1 MEIPEIK
8 SGIGEINIRSS
19 NVNISEIRPWE
30 IRSPV
35 VNRLGLDPITDQ
47 IGRPIVELPG
57 CVEARQSDNMQ
68 LLEDD
73 PKGNLTLCDGGLPYF
88 RPIEFTPEVILQTP
102 KPKTDSKKKDPP
114 KPESPST
121 DVPKPPPSPPTP
133 PQAEIVC
140 PSQELVD
147 DQPIGLVFDSGRK
160 EVTGYRLEG
169 KQCIVETKDLSIVNQ
184 AVNALPPTGT
194 VITTAS
200 IAVVATTSA
209 LLAKPFADI
218 LLKVVKPTTKKIVK
232 KIASIRGKVVK
243 VESVA
248 ERRDAQ
254 RDRVN
259 AIQALRKALKKQ
271 HGGEDESALEGC

>member
-1 MEIPEIK
+1 MEIPEIR
-8 SGIGEINIRSS
+8 SGIGEIKIRSS
-19 NVNISEIRPWE
+19 SINISEIRPWE

-35 VNRLGLDPITDQ
+35 VNRLGSDPITNQ

-57 CVEARQSDNMQ
+57 CVEARQSENMQ

-88 RPIEFTPEVILQTP
+88 RPIEFNPEVILQTP
-102 KPKTDSKKKDPP
+102 RPKVDNNKKDAP
-114 KPESPST
+114 KPESPDT
-121 DVPKPPPSPPTP
+121 EIPTPPPTPPSPPDT
-133 PQAEIVC
+133 EIVC
-140 PSQELVD
+140 PTQELVD
-147 DQPIGLVFDSGRK
+147 DQPIGLIFDSGRK

-169 KQCIVETKDLSIVNQ
+169 KQCVVETRDLSIVNQ

-218 LLKVVKPTTKKIVK
+218 LLRVVKPATKKIVK

-243 VESVA
+243 VESVKD
-248 ERRDAQ
+248 RRDAQ

-259 AIQALRKALKKQ
+259 AIQALRKALKK
-271 HGGEDESALEGC
+271 

>member
-1 MEIPEIK
+1 MEIPEIR
-8 SGIGEINIRSS
+8 SGIREINIRSAEI
-19 NVNISEIRPWE
+19 NVAEIRPWE

-35 VNRLGLDPITDQ
+35 VDRIGLDPVTEQ
-47 IGRPIVELPG
+47 IGRPIVEIPG

-88 RPIEFTPEVILQTP
+88 KPIEFTPEVMLQTP
-102 KPKTDSKKKDPP
+102 KPKVDDKKKDTP
-114 KPESPST
+114 KPETPKT
-121 DVPKPPPSPPTP
+121 EVPKPPTDPPPGP
-133 PQAEIVC
+133 PPEIEC
-140 PSQELVD
+140 PTQELLD
-147 DQPIGLVFDSGRK
+147 SQPVGLIFDSGRK

-169 KQCIVETKDLSIVNQ
+169 KQCIVETKDVSIVEQ

-194 VITTAS
+194 VVTTAS

-218 LLKVVKPTTKKIVK
+218 LLRVIKPATKKIIK
-232 KIASIRGKVVK
+232 KIATIRGKETK
-243 VESVA
+243 IESVSQRW
-248 ERRDAQ
+248 EAQ

-259 AIQALRKALKKQ
+259 AIQALRKALKK
-271 HGGEDESALEGC
+271 

>member
-1 MEIPEIK
+1 MEIPEVGIR
-8 SGIGEINIRSS
+8 IGEINIRSRE
-19 NVNISEIRPWE
+19 IKIAEIRPWE

-35 VNRLGLDPITDQ
+35 VNRIGLDPITNQ
-47 IGRPIVELPG
+47 IGRPIVEIPG
-57 CVEARQSDNMQ
+57 CVEARQSNNMQ

-73 PKGNLTLCDGGLPYF
+73 PKGNLTLCDGNIPYF
-88 RPIEFTPEVILQTP
+88 RPIQFEPEVILNTP
-102 KPKTDSKKKDPP
+102 KPKADTRQKETP
-114 KPESPST
+114 KPDTPNIETPKVPATPPST
-121 DVPKPPPSPPTP
+121 AEVSIECPT
-133 PQAEIVC
+133 QKLLE
-140 PSQELVD
+140 E
-147 DQPIGLVFDSGRK
+147 QPIGLIFDSGRK

-169 KQCIVETKDLSIVNQ
+169 KQCIVETKDVTIVEQ

-218 LLKVVKPTTKKIVK
+218 LLRVIKPVTKKVVK
-232 KIASIRGKVVK
+232 KIASIRGKTIK
-243 VESVA
+243 IESVR

-259 AIQALRKALKKQ
+259 AIQTLRKALKK
-271 HGGEDESALEGC
+271 

>member
-1 MEIPEIK
+1 MQIPEIA
-8 SGIGEINIRSS
+8 SGINEIKIRSS
-19 NVNISEIRPWE
+19 NVNIREIRPWE

-35 VNRLGLDPITDQ
+35 VNHLGLDPITNQ

-73 PKGNLTLCDGGLPYF
+73 PKGNLTLCDGSLPYF
-88 RPIEFTPEVILQTP
+88 RPIEFTPEVMLQTP
-102 KPKTDSKKKDPP
+102 PPKVDNKKKDTPRPETP
-114 KPESPST
+114 KTEI
-121 DVPKPPPSPPTP
+121 PKPPPEPPGTP
-133 PQAEIVC
+133 SSAIECPTQALLDE
-140 PSQELVD
+140 
-147 DQPIGLVFDSGRK
+147 QPVSLIFDNGRK

-169 KQCIVETKDLSIVNQ
+169 NQCVVETKDVSIVQQ

-194 VITTAS
+194 VVTTVS

-218 LLKVVKPTTKKIVK
+218 LLKVIKPTTKKIIK
-232 KIASIRGKVVK
+232 KIASIRGKKVK
-243 VESVA
+243 VESVR
-248 ERRDAQ
+248 ERQVAQ

-259 AIQALRKALKKQ
+259 AIQALRNALKK
-271 HGGEDESALEGC
+271 

>member
-1 MEIPEIK
+1 MEIPEIR
-8 SGIGEINIRSS
+8 SGIGEISIRSNS
-19 NVNISEIRPWE
+19 INISEIRSWE

-35 VNRLGLDPITDQ
+35 VNRLGLDPITNQ

-73 PKGNLTLCDGGLPYF
+73 PKGNLTLCDGSLPYF
-88 RPIEFTPEVILQTP
+88 RPIEFNPEVILQTP
-102 KPKTDSKKKDPP
+102 KPKVNNKKKDTP
-114 KPESPST
+114 KPESPVT
-121 DVPKPPPSPPTP
+121 EVPTP
-133 PQAEIVC
+133 PPAPPSSAKTEIVC
-140 PSQELVD
+140 PTQELVD
-147 DQPIGLVFDSGRK
+147 DQPIGLIFDSGRK
-160 EVTGYRLEG
+160 EVTGYRLEEG
-169 KQCIVETKDLSIVNQ
+169 QCIVETIDLSIINQ

-218 LLKVVKPTTKKIVK
+218 LLRVVKPATKKIVK

-243 VESVA
+243 VESVRD
-248 ERRDAQ
+248 RRDAQ

-259 AIQALRKALKKQ
+259 AIQALRKALKK
-271 HGGEDESALEGC
+271 

>member
-1 MEIPEIK
+1 MEIPEVGIR
-8 SGIGEINIRSS
+8 IGEIKIRS
-19 NVNISEIRPWE
+19 NTINISEIRPWE

-35 VNRLGLDPITDQ
+35 VNRLGLDPITDS
-47 IGRPIVELPG
+47 IGRPIIEIPG

-88 RPIEFTPEVILQTP
+88 RPIEFNPEVMLQTPRPKVDSRKKDTP
-102 KPKTDSKKKDPP
+102 KPKPP
-114 KPESPST
+114 SAE
-121 DVPKPPPSPPTP
+121 VPKTPPETPPSSPPPEIICPT
-133 PQAEIVC
+133 QK
-140 PSQELVD
+140 LVD
-147 DQPIGLVFDSGRK
+147 EQPVGLIFDSGRK

-169 KQCIVETKDLSIVNQ
+169 GQCIVESRELSMINQ

-218 LLKVVKPTTKKIVK
+218 LLRVVKPATKKIVK
-232 KIASIRGKVVK
+232 KIASIRGKVTK

-259 AIQALRKALKKQ
+259 AIQALRKALKK
-271 HGGEDESALEGC
+271 

>member
-88 RPIEFTPEVILQTP
+88 RPIEFTPEVMLQTP

-121 DVPKPPPSPPTP
+121 DVPKPPPSPSTP

-259 AIQALRKALKKQ
+259 AIQALRKALKK
-271 HGGEDESALEGC
+271 